1 MKYQKF
7 LKKFNILFFFFL
19 IINSYFPNFTSAQE
33 NVSNKSFDGYYEIPV
48 KFEHPKNSYFN
59 FFPQKKIVLPK
70 VGLALSGGGVRGIA
84 HIGVLQV
91 FEENGITVDCIAGS
105 SMGSVIGGLYAIGY
119 HPEEIENISKQ
130 IDWSEVF
137 KDVQPRTNLL
147 ITQKEETPKYLFQ
160 LRLEGFSLYIPP
172 AYSQGQK
179 IMEMLDDLILRASSH
194 ISSDFDEFKIPF
206 RSVATNLVNGRKVSI
221 GKGNLEEAIMGS
233 LAVPLLFAPVVIDTV
248 ELMDGGLVE
257 NIPVREVQSM
267 GADIIVAVDATSP
280 FRGKRELRYPWQHA
294 DQIINIMQAPVN
306 EELRKMADLLIRP
319 QIESGDLPE
328 REDIDD
334 LISAGRNAALNLVD
348 SIKKVIDE
356 KYSSLNDDSNID
368 IAGIRIEGLQN
379 LNPSIFSKKLEPLK
393 GSKTTSNKLKKV
405 IADIYN
411 TGFFSDIKIYVEKE
425 YIPSNVII
433 FVKENPVI
441 KEFEFYGNRIF
452 PDSVFANL
460 LKPEIDRV
468 FNYHR
473 GEILFQGILRL
484 YRKNGYAY
492 ASIQECKYDSTAE
505 TMSVQIDEGRIKKI
519 NVKGLVKTK
528 DFVVLREFPLKEGD
542 IFNINDAKEG
552 ITNIYSTGLFNKVHL
567 NMESSLI
574 DKILKLNVQEKKFT
588 ILRFGATYNNDNKG
602 KGFIEYLD
610 DNLFGVALKSNLYL
624 QYGEKDQ
631 HYLYSLRS
639 DRIYSTNLN
648 FNLKL
653 RYMDKKIYTSLIS
666 GERGEYRDKRYG
678 VVFTFGEQIRK
689 LGLISM
695 EAKIERSEILTY
707 PVPDYNEG
715 MEIRALTFRSVVDT
729 RNKYPFPTEGKYHH
743 MYYETAT
750 GKILEGAV
758 SYIKFFTSLESFS
771 TYNERYTLKPRL
783 TFGFADNTLPFSEM
797 FRMGGSSSFYGYYDG
812 QLFGRIIILGNFEV
826 SSKIPIKKLVNTYL
840 NFRYDVGGVWKSGE
854 KVRVKDLIHGFG
866 ISYAIDLPIGPA
878 EIAYGFAK
886 EAKLKRLYFSIG
898 HRF

>member
-1 MKYQKF
+1 MKYQRYWKR
-7 LKKFNILFFFFL
+7 FNKLFSLLLF
-19 IINSYFPNFTSAQE
+19 INLFIPIKSPAQE
-33 NVSNKSFDGYYEIPV
+33 NLSGKSYDGYYEIPV

-59 FFPQKKIVLPK
+59 FFPQKKIILPK

-84 HIGVLQV
+84 HIGVLQA
-91 FEENGITVDCIAGS
+91 FEESGIPVDLIAGT

-119 HPEEIENISKQ
+119 HPDEIENIAKQ

-137 KDVQPRTNLL
+137 KDEQPMTNLL

-179 IMEMLDDLILRASSH
+179 VMEMLDNFILRASSR

-206 RSVATNLVNGRKVSI
+206 RSVATNLINGRKVSI

-233 LAVPLLFAPVVIDTV
+233 LAVPLLFTPVEMDSI
-248 ELMDGGLVE
+248 EIMDGGLVE
-257 NIPVREVQSM
+257 NIPVKEVQSM
-267 GADIIVAVDATSP
+267 GADIIIAVDATAP

-294 DQIINIMQAPVN
+294 DQIINIMQAPIN
-306 EELRKMADLLIRP
+306 AELRKMADILIKP
-319 QIESGDLPE
+319 SIVSDDLPE
-328 REDIDD
+328 QEDINE
-334 LISAGRNAALNLVD
+334 LISSGKTAALNLID

-356 KYSSLNDDSNID
+356 KYLDFNDDSNID
-368 IAGIRIEGLQN
+368 IAEIRIEGLEN

-393 GSKTTSNKLKKV
+393 GSKLTSNKLKKTV
-405 IADIYN
+405 ADIFN
-411 TGFFSDIKIYVEKE
+411 TGFFSDIKIFVEKD

-433 FVKENPVI
+433 YVKENPVI
-441 KEFEFYGNRIF
+441 KGFDFSGNRIF
-452 PDSVFANL
+452 PDSVFINL

-468 FNYHR
+468 FNFHR

-484 YRKNGYAY
+484 YRKNGYSY
-492 ASIQECKYDSTAE
+492 ANIQECEYDST
-505 TMSVQIDEGRIKKI
+505 TGIMSVYIDEGKI
-519 NVKGLVKTK
+519 NRINIKGLVKTK
-528 DFVVLREFPLKEGD
+528 DFVVLREFPLREGD
-542 IFNINDAKEG
+542 IFNINAAKEG

-567 NMESSLI
+567 NLDSSLTVKNLNI
-574 DKILKLNVQEKKFT
+574 NVQEKKFT
-588 ILRFGATYNNDNKG
+588 ILRFGGTYNNDNKG

-610 DNLFGVALKSNLYL
+610 DNLFGIALKSNVYL

-631 HYLYSLRS
+631 LYQYSLRS

-653 RYMDKKIYTSLIS
+653 RYINKKIYTTLQS
-666 GERGEYRDKRYG
+666 GERGDYLDRRYG
-678 VVFTFGEQIRK
+678 IVFTFGEQVRK

-695 EAKIERSEILTY
+695 EARIERTDIRTY
-707 PVPDYNEG
+707 PVPDYNKG
-715 MEIRALTFRSVVDT
+715 MEIRALTFRSIVDT
-729 RNKYPFPTEGKYHH
+729 RNKYPFPTSGKYHH

-758 SYIKFFTSLESFS
+758 SYIKFFTSLESYS

-797 FRMGGSSSFYGYYDG
+797 FRMGGSNSFYGYYDG
-812 QLFGRIIILGNFEV
+812 QLFGRIILLGNFEI
-826 SSKIPIKKLVNTYL
+826 SSRITIKKLLNTYL

-854 KVRVKDLIHGFG
+854 KVKIQDFIHGFG
-866 ISYAIDLPIGPA
+866 ISYALDLPIGAA

-886 EAKLKRLYFSIG
+886 EAKLKRIYFSLG
-898 HRF
+898 HKF